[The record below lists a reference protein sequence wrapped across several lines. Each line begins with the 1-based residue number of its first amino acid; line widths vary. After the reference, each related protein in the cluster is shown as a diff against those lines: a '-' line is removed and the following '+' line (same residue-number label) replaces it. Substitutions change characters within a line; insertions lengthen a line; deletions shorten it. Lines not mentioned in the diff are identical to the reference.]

1 MNDPGFIRYLAGF
14 ELSKEAFLALPATDQ
29 VTYRSAWQDE
39 RRKQEAH
46 QAHLQYQQAQVVHP
60 MKLEFKP
67 LDHPASVAP
76 LDKVSVVKGWRR
88 EVGKTTQPLLYLRE
102 PLVEQ
107 AEELDNFFT
116 STEKMKLYV
125 TGAPGSGKTTFILL
139 YAFKR
144 VTEKN
149 ERALVVQYR
158 QSELCEIMV
167 FSKGSIVRL
176 SQELSSG
183 MLFTAVQQVLEQDTA
198 GFDFFVFDGVRQSLD
213 VCQNILGH
221 LNTCFTLEHGKNGR
235 KGIHITSLQFVIK
248 DGDGG
253 REQAKGMTIQSWRLP
268 EYRGALVA
276 KIKSTEEWSKLL
288 DDENDR
294 ASAAM
299 EEEDD
304 MDVGDDDSNADLDS
318 EALLEMLERKFYYGG
333 GSVRFMFEYT
343 MSELL
348 KKLKNELLPQ
358 MNSKMWEDYAK
369 LTISS
374 KTASAVNTL
383 MQVLPTEKDSGNN
396 YFPVSKYILHKAHEM
411 CGEALVNSVKAGAA
425 NSRNPVL
432 RGWASELEQIE
443 LINTAMKARD
453 LFSARETS

>member
-1 MNDPGFIRYLAGF
+1 MPFLRKHLV
-14 ELSKEAFLALPATDQ
+14 KE
-29 VTYRSAWQDE
+29 
-39 RRKQEAH
+39 
-46 QAHLQYQQAQVVHP
+46 
-60 MKLEFKP
+60 
-67 LDHPASVAP
+67 
-76 LDKVSVVKGWRR
+76 
-88 EVGKTTQPLLYLRE
+88 
-102 PLVEQ
+102 

-125 TGAPGSGKTTFILL
+125 TGAPGSGKTTFFLL

-183 MLFTAVQQVLEQDTA
+183 MLFTTVQQVLEQDTA

-253 REQAKGMTIQSWRLP
+253 REQAKRMTIQSWRLA
-268 EYRGALVA
+268 EYRSALFA

-299 EEEDD
+299 KEEDH
-304 MDVGDDDSNADLDS
+304 MDVDDDDNFVLRCRLGSLRSA
-318 EALLEMLERKFYYGG
+318 ARCGCCWGMVLLE
-333 GSVRFMFEYT
+333 
-343 MSELL
+343 
-348 KKLKNELLPQ
+348 
-358 MNSKMWEDYAK
+358 
-369 LTISS
+369 
-374 KTASAVNTL
+374 
-383 MQVLPTEKDSGNN
+383 
-396 YFPVSKYILHKAHEM
+396 
-411 CGEALVNSVKAGAA
+411 
-425 NSRNPVL
+425 
-432 RGWASELEQIE
+432 
-443 LINTAMKARD
+443 
-453 LFSARETS
+453 